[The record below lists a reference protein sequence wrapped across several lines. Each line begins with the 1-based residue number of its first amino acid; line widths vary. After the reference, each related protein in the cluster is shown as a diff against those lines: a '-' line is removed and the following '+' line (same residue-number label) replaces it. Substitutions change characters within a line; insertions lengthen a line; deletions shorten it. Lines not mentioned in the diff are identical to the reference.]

1 MAISYPMAVITAPG
15 TIEFQQKTLAP
26 LGDHDVLVK
35 IMAAAICGSDLH
47 LYKGLH
53 PSVKLPS
60 AVGHEAT
67 GEVVEIGRSV
77 TKHQVGDRVTIE
89 PVIACGI
96 CEYCVRGDYHL
107 CANISFQYRKG
118 QGAFSPWFI
127 VHEDRA
133 FRLPDNISYEEG
145 ALVEPLSVALHAVKR
160 SGIRLGQTSAI
171 FGAGAIGI
179 LVSML
184 SGLASG
190 IGSFICD
197 IHPYRMQKALDLG
210 ARQAINSRE
219 QDPVE
224 AILKATDGLGVDKS
238 FEAVGL
244 ESTLSQALHVLKHG
258 ANATLLGIF
267 EQLENKIPIHL
278 FVQREISL
286 FGSQGYSWDF
296 QDALNMLAMGTISV
310 KPLIT
315 HTLPV
320 RDLKQGF
327 DILLNP
333 KNESIKVII
342 NLSDQ

>member
-1 MAISYPMAVITAPG
+1 MAVTYPMAVITAPA

-26 LGDHDVLVK
+26 LGEHDVLVRIK
-35 IMAAAICGSDLH
+35 AAAICGSDLH

-60 AVGHEAT
+60 AVGHEAA
-67 GEVVEIGRSV
+67 GEIIEVGRSV
-77 TKHQVGDRVTIE
+77 TKHIPGDRVTIE

-96 CEYCVRGDYHL
+96 CEYCLRGDYHL

-118 QGAFSPWFI
+118 QGSFSPYFI
-127 VHEDRA
+127 VHENRA
-133 FRLPDNISYEEG
+133 FHLPDNISYEEG
-145 ALVEPLSVALHAVKR
+145 ALVEPLSVALHAVKK
-160 SGIRLGQTSAI
+160 SAIRLGNTSAI

-184 SGLASG
+184 SRQASG

-197 IHPYRMQKALDLG
+197 IHPYRLQKALDLG
-210 ARQAINSRE
+210 ASQAINSRE
-219 QDPVE
+219 EDPVE
-224 AILKATDGLGVDKS
+224 TIRKATGGLGVDRS

-286 FGSQGYSWDF
+286 YGSQGYSWDF
-296 QDALNMLAMGTISV
+296 QDALKMLATGTINLN
-310 KPLIT
+310 PLIT
-315 HTLPV
+315 HTIPV
-320 RDLKQGF
+320 QDLKQGF

-333 KNESIKVII
+333 KNESIKVIVKMS
-342 NLSDQ
+342 NL